1 MVNEELGKIRKKKIL
16 VFLGSRANYSS
27 LKSVM
32 KYITK
37 SDKLEL
43 ILVVG
48 ASAILDK
55 YGEVIN
61 LVELDGFK
69 VNEKLYMIIE
79 GETPETMAKST
90 GLGLIELSGILM
102 KYQPDFTL
110 LVGDRFEMLSAAI
123 ASAYNNIPIVHTM
136 GGEVSG
142 SIDESIRHAI
152 TKLAHVHF
160 PANNLAKERILQMG
174 EDENYVFNFGCPRID
189 TVKEIL
195 DKPFHKEDVN
205 KYIKFVGVGD
215 IFDIDNSFLI
225 LSQHPVT
232 TEYGQGKQQISE
244 TLKAIRE
251 ISLEKSMPII
261 VLWPNSD
268 AGSDDVA
275 SGIRIFR
282 ERFNDK
288 NFHFFKN
295 IPLESYIWLMNRTS
309 CLIGNSSSGIREG
322 AFLGTPV
329 VNIGTRQ
336 NDRARGKNVIDTDY
350 NYSNIKK
357 AVEFQIDHGKYK
369 LDTLYGDGSA
379 GKSIAEVLEKIEV
392 RIQKRFIT
400 RKLIKR
406 K

>member
-1 MVNEELGKIRKKKIL
+1 MNKRKVL

-32 KYITK
+32 KYINDSEK
-37 SDKLEL
+37 IEL
-43 ILVVG
+43 FLVVG

-61 LVELDGFK
+61 LVEKDGFQ

-102 KYQPDFTL
+102 KYRPDFTL

-160 PANNLAKERILQMG
+160 PANELARERILQMG
-174 EDENYVFNFGCPRID
+174 ENEDFVFNFGCPRID

-195 DKPFHKEDVN
+195 NNPFQIEEMN
-205 KYIKFVGVGD
+205 KFIKLVGVGD
-215 IFDIDNSFLI
+215 VFNIDNKFLL

-232 TEYGQGKQQISE
+232 TEYGEGKNQISE
-244 TLKAIRE
+244 TLKAVRE
-251 ISLEKSMPII
+251 ISIERDAPVL

-275 SGIRIFR
+275 SGIRMFR
-282 ERFNDK
+282 EKYNDR

-295 IPLESYIWLMNRTS
+295 IPLESYVWLMEKTL
-309 CLIGNSSSGIREG
+309 CLVGNSSSGIREG
-322 AFLGTPV
+322 AFIGTPV

-350 NYSNIKK
+350 KYKEIKN
-357 AVEFQIDHGKYK
+357 AIETQIKHGKYISENI
-369 LDTLYGDGSA
+369 YGDGNA
-379 GKSIAEVLEKIEV
+379 GKQIVDVLEDINVK
-392 RIQKRFIT
+392 IQKKFVKRNFI
-400 RKLIKR
+400 K
-406 K
+406 